1 LQPFVMRMLSKL
13 ESIPQDKLEKIMAD
27 PVLYQNAPIDVRRH
41 IWLSKPDLFQNEV
54 QELVKQFVDDVEH
67 QVSNFAEF
75 RECPVLKNPR
85 EKRANCKILKKIV
98 GMTSGNKDL
107 YDNAVLAIKSAFTTT
122 QLHAQVESLLISKKV
137 NVIFSHLLRVSEV
150 AC

>member
-1 LQPFVMRMLSKL
+1 
-13 ESIPQDKLEKIMAD
+13 MAD
-27 PVLYQNAPIDVRRH
+27 PALYENAPIDVRRH
-41 IWLSKPDLFQNEV
+41 IWLSKPDLFRDEV

-67 QVSNFAEF
+67 QVSNFAVD
-75 RECPVLKNPR
+75 CPVLKNPR

-107 YDNAVLAIKSAFTTT
+107 YDNAVLAIKSAFNTT
-122 QLHAQVESLLISKKV
+122 QLHAQVDFFLDFEVLIL
-137 NVIFSHLLRVSEV
+137 IYSHSWRAYEV

>member
-1 LQPFVMRMLSKL
+1 MRMLSKL

-41 IWLSKPDLFQNEV
+41 IWLSKPDLFRDEV

-67 QVSNFAEF
+67 QVSNFVVDS
-75 RECPVLKNPR
+75 CPVLKNPR

-107 YDNAVLAIKSAFTTT
+107 YDNAVLAIKTAFTTT
-122 QLHAQVESLLISKKV
+122 QLHAQVNFCLIS
-137 NVIFSHLLRVSEV
+137 RD
-150 AC
+150 